1 MRAAALVLLALLSG
15 CTDAAEPGPE
25 SPRESA
31 CEDASAGSGEL
42 ECLHRIRNEQEWE
55 QLSVPSEAV
64 DQVRSAKYLLPAR
77 ADARLPPLFL
87 NGARHPL
94 HYDFLVEVFPELFPT
109 LTPKDYL
116 RLLFDAEVRELVV
129 GSVTQYRRRE
139 GGKRWGFTISGDP
152 AQPGFITCD
161 DVRAVHGELKRRLP
175 DARDLGV
182 APSDQ
187 QQLADFPNCGV
198 PFIDPGDVA
207 YEAYHRAAAFG
218 TVRRFRGPEL
228 AFAVEQ
234 AEVGFRD
241 LVVVDEAP
249 SDIETVVSA
258 VVTGTRQG
266 PLSHVAVRSA
276 ARGTPNCFLEGAY
289 EYFEAW
295 QDQLVRLECGARGLS
310 IRAATL
316 QEAEQY
322 WEQLRPAPVTIPEP
336 DREHLEL
343 LTLEDLPL
351 GSAEQRALGAV
362 RFGAK
367 GRNLA
372 WLRQNAAQLTPRGF
386 LIPVAHHLRFLEQSH
401 WRVDLG
407 AGEDTYSFAETLA
420 AWHAEPAFTTDG
432 ALRRERLAALQRA
445 MQEASCDAEL
455 VTAVGALLVQTFGS
469 AEVTVRFRSSS
480 NAEDGA
486 FFNGAG
492 LYDSYSGCL
501 ADDLDDDE
509 LGPSR
514 CDPHER
520 QERGVCRAL
529 RKVWASLYNPK
540 AYDERAFYGIDPSRA
555 AMGVLVNERSEAEL
569 ANMVVFS
576 GNPSSARD
584 DRYLVNAQIDELPV
598 VSPAPGVWPEQS
610 LLTLQGGQVS
620 RIERVSGSSELPAS
634 AVVLSDEQLKQLGA
648 ELARLAERY
657 PHDVEPPAGR
667 SFLLDTEWKVMPDGA
682 LRIKQIRPFLR

>member
-1 MRAAALVLLALLSG
+1 M
-15 CTDAAEPGPE
+15 
-25 SPRESA
+25 
-31 CEDASAGSGEL
+31 
-42 ECLHRIRNEQEWE
+42 
-55 QLSVPSEAV
+55 
-64 DQVRSAKYLLPAR
+64 DQIRSAKYLLPAR

-276 ARGTPNCFLEGAY
+276 ARGTPNCYVEGAY
-289 EYFEAW
+289 ESCVA
-295 QDQLVRLECGARGLS
+295 RCARCGPRSTTRKRTTSEPSTASIQAALPWASWSTSAARPS
-310 IRAATL
+310 SPTWW
-316 QEAEQY
+316 Y
-322 WEQLRPAPVTIPEP
+322 SVVTPAPPATIA
-336 DREHLEL
+336 
-343 LTLEDLPL
+343 T
-351 GSAEQRALGAV
+351 S
-362 RFGAK
+362 
-367 GRNLA
+367 
-372 WLRQNAAQLTPRGF
+372 
-386 LIPVAHHLRFLEQSH
+386 
-401 WRVDLG
+401 
-407 AGEDTYSFAETLA
+407 
-420 AWHAEPAFTTDG
+420 
-432 ALRRERLAALQRA
+432 
-445 MQEASCDAEL
+445 
-455 VTAVGALLVQTFGS
+455 
-469 AEVTVRFRSSS
+469 
-480 NAEDGA
+480 
-486 FFNGAG
+486 
-492 LYDSYSGCL
+492 
-501 ADDLDDDE
+501 
-509 LGPSR
+509 
-514 CDPHER
+514 
-520 QERGVCRAL
+520 
-529 RKVWASLYNPK
+529 
-540 AYDERAFYGIDPSRA
+540 
-555 AMGVLVNERSEAEL
+555 
-569 ANMVVFS
+569 
-576 GNPSSARD
+576 
-584 DRYLVNAQIDELPV
+584 
-598 VSPAPGVWPEQS
+598 
-610 LLTLQGGQVS
+610 
-620 RIERVSGSSELPAS
+620 
-634 AVVLSDEQLKQLGA
+634 
-648 ELARLAERY
+648 
-657 PHDVEPPAGR
+657 
-667 SFLLDTEWKVMPDGA
+667 
-682 LRIKQIRPFLR
+682 